1 MLNKKQN
8 AQLNIK
14 YDIRFEKKKKR
25 HTEKTKQ
32 EKVH

>member
-14 YDIRFEKKKKR
+14 YDIRLEKKKR